1 MVEAART
8 IERCWCSYRDKQI
21 FKLLKYA
28 ICAAVCTW
36 FECIFIEMNEDLL
49 KQLQY
54 NNYY

>member
-28 ICAAVCTW
+28 ICAAVCTL